1 MGRPIAVRALLA
13 THAFLWWLSD
23 SEKISTAAFDVLD
36 DESNEIVVIAT
47 YSTECSPHKPWRA
60 ILC

>member
-1 MGRPIAVRALLA
+1 MRALLA